1 MIVCGILAASVWL
14 ALQSAGLGS
23 ASRLDAEG
31 LSLLDRGQVSE
42 AEARF
47 RKALEI
53 DPQDADALNNLGV
66 ILRRRGEVA
75 KAVELLQG
83 AANPASGNARGDQG
97 LGGPQDDEVLE
108 RELQLAATRPR
119 AAGGGR

>member
-53 DPQDADALNNLGV
+53 DPQDGDALNNLGV
-66 ILRRRGEVA
+66 ILRRRGEVD

-83 AANPASGNARGDQG
+83 AAKDGRKRLKGNTS
-97 LGGPQDDEVLE
+97 P
-108 RELQLAATRPR
+108 PFN
-119 AAGGGR
+119 

>member
-1 MIVCGILAASVWL
+1 MIGCSILAASVWL

-53 DPQDADALNNLGV
+53 DPQDGDALNNLGV
-66 ILRRRGEVA
+66 ILRRRGE
-75 KAVELLQG
+75 G
-83 AANPASGNARGDQG
+83 AAERRPNTQQSG
-97 LGGPQDDEVLE
+97 
-108 RELQLAATRPR
+108 
-119 AAGGGR
+119 AGSGSCRSAE